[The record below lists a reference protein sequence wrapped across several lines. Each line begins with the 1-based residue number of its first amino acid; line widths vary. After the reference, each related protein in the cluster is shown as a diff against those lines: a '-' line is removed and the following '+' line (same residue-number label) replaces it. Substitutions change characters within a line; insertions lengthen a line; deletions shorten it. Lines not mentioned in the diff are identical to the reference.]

1 MSHTEHV
8 PTDPP
13 LTTPDLAGH
22 TPTVVVVSGNPRAG
36 SRTLTAASAVAQR
49 VADHLGGAA
58 IETVDLAEIAPELF
72 AAEHPQ
78 ADAALATLAS
88 ATVAIVA
95 TPVYKASYTG
105 LLKSFLDLYGPGG
118 LAGVVAVPLVVSGN
132 PGHAF
137 AGEVHLRPLLVELG
151 ASVPTR
157 ALALLESQL
166 AEPGAAIDAWLAQG
180 GEALRRAAAP
190 ALAGPP
196 GAAAAAPVL
205 EDALQGAAS

>member
-1 MSHTEHV
+1 M
-8 PTDPP
+8 PTSRTSDR
-13 LTTPDLAGH
+13 TDHAQ
-22 TPTVVVVSGNPRAG
+22 TPTVVIVSGNPRTG
-36 SRTLTAASAVAQR
+36 SRTLTAATDVAR
-49 VADHLGGAA
+49 SVADHLGGAA
-58 IETVDLAEIAPELF
+58 IETIDLAEIAPEILTPD
-72 AAEHPQ
+72 HPR

-105 LLKSFLDLYGPGG
+105 LLKSFLDLYGPNG

-157 ALALLESQL
+157 ALSLLESQL
-166 AEPGAAIDAWLAQG
+166 AEPGAAIDAWLGHG
-180 GEALRRAAAP
+180 GDALRRAALP
-190 ALAGPP
+190 ARAGAI
-196 GAAAAAPVL
+196 GKAAAAPVR
-205 EDALQGAAS
+205 ENALQGAAS

>member
-1 MSHTEHV
+1 M
-8 PTDPP
+8 PTSRTSDR
-13 LTTPDLAGH
+13 TDRAQ
-22 TPTVVVVSGNPRAG
+22 TPTVVIVSGNPRTG
-36 SRTLTAASAVAQR
+36 SRTLTAATAVAQR
-49 VADHLGGAA
+49 VAEHLGGAA
-58 IETVDLAEIAPELF
+58 LGTIDLAEIAPEILTT
-72 AAEHPQ
+72 EHPG
-78 ADAALATLAS
+78 ADAALAELAS

-105 LLKSFLDLYGPGG
+105 LLKSFLDLYGPNG

-157 ALALLESQL
+157 SLALLESQL
-166 AEPGAAIDAWLAQG
+166 ADPGAAIDAWLGQG
-180 GEALRRAAAP
+180 GDALRRAAGPAP
-190 ALAGPP
+190 A
-196 GAAAAAPVL
+196 GATALAPVR